1 MSIAHALN
9 RKRLASFVLLL
20 SIASLVLLALP
31 TRVGA
36 APTGSSFDHVVIIA
50 MENQN
55 YVDVLGDGTSAG
67 CPSGTA
73 SFLCG
78 MLPFSSTIPNYHS
91 YGAGG
96 FSGDSIGG
104 CSAACYTALISGD
117 TQGVSDGYGCCLSGT
132 TLVDQMQS
140 AGLTW
145 QAYCESGCPRGN
157 DHFPFTGFSSDA
169 NSPNVFAGSSVST
182 STFIASANSASPPN
196 LLWYTPTDNHN
207 MHDNSIQTGDSY
219 LQQFLVG
226 SSNIQS
232 PASGSLLASSV
243 FTSSSYRTLL
253 YIWWDEYDP
262 SPNIILGSGA
272 QKGFISQSN
281 SYDEYASLHT
291 VENKWEL
298 AALGYASSAPTMSD
312 VFGSTTT
319 TLSPSFAVSP
329 STPVSGQTVTF
340 IAAASGGTS
349 PYSYSWNLAGT
360 TKTGNSV
367 SQSFTSGTYTTS
379 LTVTDS
385 LGKTATTS
393 KYLTV
398 LLASSGGPAPLYTL
412 SFQGYDFD
420 GANEETLTVNGNQV
434 ATIPT
439 ALTSSNGATWVS
451 FSFNITSFTV
461 QGTNTVSFTHANS
474 DCAVSDQV
482 RNLVVANQ
490 TSTLFSNATVE
501 NINTAT
507 SCTNTLT
514 YTFTIGL
521 PSLPPAP
528 NFTISTTSPGAVNTG
543 QSTLTTITITSLNGF
558 TGTVALTDTVPNG
571 LSCGNISNTSLA
583 GSGTA
588 TVSCSATNA

>member
-1 MSIAHALN
+1 MSMARVLN
-9 RKRLASFVLLL
+9 WKRLASLVLLL
-20 SIASLVLLALP
+20 SIASLVLIALP
-31 TRVGA
+31 TRVGG

-117 TQGVSDGYGCCLSGT
+117 TQGVSDGYGCCLSGA

-169 NSPNVFAGSSVST
+169 NSPNVFASSSVST
-182 STFIASANSASPPN
+182 STFIAAANSASPPN

-219 LQQFLVG
+219 LKTFLVG
-226 SSNIQS
+226 TGTISS
-232 PASGSLLASSV
+232 PAVGSLLASPL
-243 FTSSSYRTLL
+243 FTSPSYRTLL
-253 YIWWDEYDP
+253 DIWWDEYDP
-262 SPNIILGSGA
+262 SPNIIFGSGV
-272 QKGFISQSN
+272 QKGLVSQSN

-291 VENKWEL
+291 VENNWGL
-298 AALGYASSAPTMSD
+298 AALGYASLAPTMSD
-312 VFGSTTT
+312 IFGSTT
-319 TLSPSFAVSP
+319 LSASFLASPSI
-329 STPVSGQTVTF
+329 PVLGQTVTF
-340 IAAASGGTS
+340 TSTASGGTS
-349 PYSYSWNLAGT
+349 PYSYSWSLAGT
-360 TKTGNSV
+360 SKTGNPV
-367 SQSFTSGTYTTS
+367 SQSFTTGTYAIS

-393 KYLTV
+393 KSLTV
-398 LLASSGGPAPLYTL
+398 LSASTGGPAPLYTL

-420 GANEETLTVNGNQV
+420 GANEETLTMNGNLV

-439 ALTSSNGATWVS
+439 ALTTSNGATWAS
-451 FSFNITSFTV
+451 FSFNITSFAV
-461 QGTNTVSFTHANS
+461 QGTNTISFTHANS

-482 RNLVVANQ
+482 QNLVVTNQ
-490 TSTLFSNATVE
+490 TSTIYSNATVE

-514 YTFTIGL
+514 YTFTIGPPHSQPNSQPSGGGSCFLCNITQLL
-521 PSLPPAP
+521 PTL
-528 NFTISTTSPGAVNTG
+528 SPLFIGLFAGMMMSVSVFLARYHGHNRRLTAMTKETDG
-543 QSTLTTITITSLNGF
+543 QI
-558 TGTVALTDTVPNG
+558 
-571 LSCGNISNTSLA
+571 
-583 GSGTA
+583 
-588 TVSCSATNA
+588 

>member
-1 MSIAHALN
+1 MRISYHLN
-9 RKRLASFVLLL
+9 RKGLASVLVAL
-20 SIASLVLLALP
+20 SLASLIFLSSAA
-31 TRVGA
+31 RASA
-36 APTGSSFDHVVIIA
+36 APAGANFDHIVIIA

-55 YVDVLGDGTSAG
+55 YANVLGDGSSAG

-73 SFLCG
+73 PFLCS
-78 MLPFSSTIPNYHS
+78 MLPLSSTIPNYHS

-96 FSGDSIGG
+96 FSGDSISG

-182 STFIASANSASPPN
+182 STFIAAANSASPPN

-291 VENKWEL
+291 VENNWGL

-393 KYLTV
+393 KSLTV

-482 RNLVVANQ
+482 RNLAVSNQ

-507 SCTNTLT
+507 NCTDTLT
-514 YTFTIGL
+514 YTFTIGPPSSQPNSQPSGGGTCFLCNVTQLL
-521 PSLPPAP
+521 PTL
-528 NFTISTTSPGAVNTG
+528 SPLFIGLFAGMMMSVSVFLARYHGHNRR
-543 QSTLTTITITSLNGF
+543 LTAMIEERQMGKY
-558 TGTVALTDTVPNG
+558 D
-571 LSCGNISNTSLA
+571 
-583 GSGTA
+583 
-588 TVSCSATNA
+588 

>member
-1 MSIAHALN
+1 MSMARVLN
-9 RKRLASFVLLL
+9 RKRLASLVLLL
-20 SIASLVLLALP
+20 SIGSLVLIALP
-31 TRVGA
+31 TRVGG

-169 NSPNVFAGSSVST
+169 NSPNVFASSSVST
-182 STFIASANSASPPN
+182 STFIAAANSASPPN

-219 LQQFLVG
+219 LKTFLVG
-226 SSNIQS
+226 TGTISD
-232 PASGSLLASSV
+232 PAAGSLLASSV
-243 FTSSSYRTLL
+243 FTSSSDRTLL

-262 SPNIILGSGA
+262 SPNIIFGAGA

-291 VENKWEL
+291 VESNWGL
-298 AALGYASSAPTMSD
+298 SALGYASSAPTISD
-312 VFGSTTT
+312 IIGSNK
-319 TLSPSFAVSP
+319 LSARFTYLP
-329 STPVSGQTVTF
+329 STPLVGVAVSFSGV
-340 IAAASGGTS
+340 ASGGTLPYTYSWSFGDGGTATGLTSTHTYSVSGSYSATLTVKDSASGSANSIQIINVSPVPALVASFSYNPSQPTAGQSVTFTGSATGGVS
-349 PYSYSWNLAGT
+349 PYSFSWSFGDGVTSASKSPSHAYSNSGSFTVTL
-360 TKTGNSV
+360 SV
-367 SQSFTSGTYTTS
+367 S
-379 LTVTDS
+379 DS
-385 LGKTATTS
+385 LGTIATS
-393 KYLTV
+393 AQTV
-398 LLASSGGPAPLYTL
+398 VVSPPG
-412 SFQGYDFD
+412 
-420 GANEETLTVNGNQV
+420 
-434 ATIPT
+434 
-439 ALTSSNGATWVS
+439 ALTAS
-451 FSFNITSFTV
+451 FIIT
-461 QGTNTVSFTHANS
+461 
-474 DCAVSDQV
+474 
-482 RNLVVANQ
+482 
-490 TSTLFSNATVE
+490 
-501 NINTAT
+501 
-507 SCTNTLT
+507 
-514 YTFTIGL
+514 
-521 PSLPPAP
+521 PSIP
-528 NFTISTTSPGAVNTG
+528 
-543 QSTLTTITITSLNGF
+543 
-558 TGTVALTDTVPNG
+558 
-571 LSCGNISNTSLA
+571 
-583 GSGTA
+583 
-588 TVSCSATNA
+588 

>member
-1 MSIAHALN
+1 
-9 RKRLASFVLLL
+9 
-20 SIASLVLLALP
+20 
-31 TRVGA
+31 
-36 APTGSSFDHVVIIA
+36 

-55 YVDVLGDGTSAG
+55 YVNVLGDGSSGG

-73 SFLCG
+73 PFLCS

-96 FSGDSIGG
+96 FSGDSISG

-157 DHFPFTGFSSDA
+157 DHFAFTGFSSDA
-169 NSPNVFAGSSVST
+169 NSPNVFASSSVST
-182 STFIASANSASPPN
+182 STFIAAANSASPPN
-196 LLWYTPTDNHN
+196 LLWYTPTDSHN

-226 SSNIQS
+226 SGTIQS
-232 PASGSLLASSV
+232 PASGSLLASSLL
-243 FTSSSYRTLL
+243 TSSSYRTLL
-253 YIWWDEYDP
+253 YLWWDEYDP
-262 SPNIILGSGA
+262 SPNIIFGSGA
-272 QKGFISQSN
+272 QKGFVSPSN

-291 VENKWEL
+291 IENNWGL
-298 AALGYASSAPTMSD
+298 STLGYASSAPTMSD
-312 VFGSTTT
+312 VFGSSTTT
-319 TLSPSFAVSP
+319 TLSPSFTVSP
-329 STPVSGQTVTF
+329 SIPVSGQTVTF

-349 PYSYSWNLAGT
+349 PYSYGWNLGGT

-367 SQSFTSGTYTTS
+367 SQSFTSGSYTIS
-379 LTVTDS
+379 LTMTDS

-393 KYLTV
+393 KSLTI
-398 LLASSGGPAPLYTL
+398 LPASTGGTMPLYTL

-420 GANEETLTVNGNQV
+420 GANEETLTMNENQV

-439 ALTSSNGATWVS
+439 VLTTSNGATWVS

-461 QGTNTVSFTHANS
+461 QGTNRISFTHANS

-490 TSTLFSNATVE
+490 TSTIYSNATVE

-507 SCTNTLT
+507 NCTNTLT
-514 YTFTIGL
+514 YTFTIG
-521 PSLPPAP
+521 PSSSQP
-528 NFTISTTSPGAVNTG
+528 NSQPSGGGTCF
-543 QSTLTTITITSLNGF
+543 LCTITQLLPTLSPLFIGLFAGMMISVSVFLARYHGHNRRLTAMIE
-558 TGTVALTDTVPNG
+558 GTDG
-571 LSCGNISNTSLA
+571 QI
-583 GSGTA
+583 
-588 TVSCSATNA
+588 